1 VVRRCRRLL
10 RSVPLGW
17 VTRRRRITHPTTIRS
32 EMSGFT
38 ALLKRSSDVVEEEE
52 EEEEAVVVD
61 IRATTLTMIARRV
74 MIEAVG
80 VDAEV
85 DEEAVVEVVE
95 ATRATG
101 RITTRMNTAKGD
113 S

>member
-38 ALLKRSSDVVEEEE
+38 ALLKRSSDVVEE

>member
-38 ALLKRSSDVVEEEE
+38 ALLKRSSDVVEEE